1 MHRKSLKFADIDHLK
16 SSILFVISLA
26 GILLAVAVQHMEPSD
41 IPAGILSDLLS
52 VVSKQ

>member
-1 MHRKSLKFADIDHLK
+1 MHRKSLKYADIDHLK

-41 IPAGILSDLLS
+41 VPAGILSELLS
-52 VVSKQ
+52 AVTKQ

>member
-41 IPAGILSDLLS
+41 IPSGVLSELLS
-52 VVSKQ
+52 VLSKQ